1 MDSSENNTK
10 LNIHAFSSDV
20 LIYSFGQA
28 ILLLLGFGQSLII
41 PKYLSIE
48 DFGLWQLFL
57 LGSTYVGILNFGFLD
72 GILIR
77 WAGKELQDIKDEI
90 PLAFRSLLFEL
101 IFVAGFLSAIINFFA
116 SPFREI
122 ALAVMAYAIIFTL
135 FAFFALMAQ
144 AIKKFRLV
152 TLANI
157 GKGGLFLFFVFILLI
172 RGDISYYPLILAN
185 IITFFILLTLLI
197 LHFRDVLFHREI
209 SKISPLRYVRDNMAV
224 GIYILLGNF
233 IALILMTIDRLAV
246 GSLFS
251 VTQFAVYAFAMT
263 MCSLATTFLQ
273 AVAQVFFPYLAG
285 SDIEIR
291 TKAYH
296 LLRPALVIFW
306 AGVLAA
312 YFPFSAWIR
321 YYFPHY
327 VDSLP
332 LMAILLCM
340 IGFSSQI
347 QILHVNFFKTYR
359 RQRLYFILTGVS
371 LVCAVALYLLAA
383 RLFGTLVS
391 IAVTAVISSLLW
403 YLLNE
408 FALRRLVSMDNRE
421 IIRWLLVIGVYVG
434 AFLVTFGLIQE
445 WVYGMV
451 IYLTIFMLVTSTVL
465 KPEVISLLNLVRAV
479 INRNKDTAVVQTER

>member
-57 LGSTYVGILNFGFLD
+57 LGSTYVGILNLGFLD

-157 GKGGLFLFFVFILLI
+157 GKGGLFLLFVFILLI
-172 RGDISYYPLILAN
+172 RGDISYYPLILAT
-185 IITFFILLTLLI
+185 IITFFILLILLI

-251 VTQFAVYAFAMT
+251 VTQFAVYGFAMT

-273 AVAQVFFPYLAG
+273 AVAQVFFPLSRG
-285 SDIEIR
+285 FRILKSGQRHIIFSD
-291 TKAYH
+291 
-296 LLRPALVIFW
+296 LPLCIFW
-306 AGVLAA
+306 AGCSPA
-312 YFPFSAWIR
+312 YFLSPRGQVLFS
-321 YYFPHY
+321 PH

-332 LMAILLCM
+332 
-340 IGFSSQI
+340 
-347 QILHVNFFKTYR
+347 
-359 RQRLYFILTGVS
+359 
-371 LVCAVALYLLAA
+371 
-383 RLFGTLVS
+383 
-391 IAVTAVISSLLW
+391 
-403 YLLNE
+403 
-408 FALRRLVSMDNRE
+408 
-421 IIRWLLVIGVYVG
+421 
-434 AFLVTFGLIQE
+434 
-445 WVYGMV
+445 
-451 IYLTIFMLVTSTVL
+451 
-465 KPEVISLLNLVRAV
+465 
-479 INRNKDTAVVQTER
+479 